1 MDHIDTE
8 IDLIELFKTVWS
20 EKKKII
26 KWGALGAL
34 IGLVIAFSIPKEYET
49 VVKIAP
55 ESKSES
61 GGLSSSMGGLA
72 ELAGVSVG
80 GKSVD
85 GVSEKIYPEILKSA
99 PFLLELANIQVE
111 NDSQKLS
118 FFNYITK
125 EQKSPWWSYI
135 ISAPIKA
142 VGLVVGLFSDR
153 ESKIGGNEF
162 SLFEPTQEQVG
173 YVNSLRKSITIETD
187 KKLGIL
193 TITTTM
199 QDPKIAAVIA
209 DSVLSNLQ
217 NYMVEYKTTKMRND
231 LQANIARLS
240 QARMN
245 YYRADSIYA
254 AVMDKNQNL
263 ISQTAKLK
271 LDRLENEKIVA
282 FDVYQQLALQVESSQ
297 VKLQENTPI
306 ATVIEPASV
315 ALKASSPKKMMIL
328 IAFTFLGAF
337 AAMISVVIKSLGVFS
352 SSKPE

>member
-1 MDHIDTE
+1 MDNKDTE

-26 KWGALGAL
+26 KCGVLGAL

-55 ESKSES
+55 ENKGES

-72 ELAGVSVG
+72 ELAGVGMG
-80 GKSVD
+80 GQSVD
-85 GVSEKIYPEILKSA
+85 GVSERIYPEILKSA

-111 NDSQKLS
+111 NGGEKLS

-153 ESKIGGNEF
+153 ESKVDGNEF
-162 SLFEPTQEQVG
+162 SLFEPNQGQVN
-173 YVNSLRKSITIETD
+173 YVNSLRTSITIEAD

-217 NYMVEYKTTKMRND
+217 HYMVEYKTTKMRGD
-231 LQANIARLS
+231 LEANITRLS
-240 QARMN
+240 QARAN

-254 AVMDKNQNL
+254 ADMDKNQNL
-263 ISQTAKLK
+263 ISRTAKLK
-271 LDRLENEKIVA
+271 LERLGNEKIVA
-282 FDVYQQLALQVESSQ
+282 FNVYQQLALQVESSQ
-297 VKLQENTPI
+297 IKLQENTPI

-315 ALKASSPKKMMIL
+315 ALRASSPKKMMIL

-337 AAMISVVIKSLGVFS
+337 AAVISVVIKSLGVFS